1 MTEQLDMFSA
11 PLAPA
16 PAPSPAPVAS
26 PAPAGVHWIHITTK
40 AARTAC
46 GIAMPAYYKQLGC
59 GYSAAG
65 AKLACTHNRDD
76 GTVTCQGCLEEM
88 S

>member
-1 MTEQLDMFSA
+1 MTEQLDMFAA
-11 PLAPA
+11 PPAPTPSPA
-16 PAPSPAPVAS
+16 PAPQPA
-26 PAPAGVHWIHITTK
+26 APGVHWILITTK

-46 GIAMPAYYKQLGC
+46 GISMPAYYKQLGC

-65 AKLACTHNRDD
+65 DKLPCTHNRDD
-76 GTVTCQGCLEEM
+76 GTVTCTACLEEM